1 MYAGV
6 AMRFTEHPILD
17 FGKKR
22 KRKISFTYNGKK
34 IEGYDN
40 ETIASALHASGE
52 RILSKSSV
60 LLRPRG
66 FYCAIGKCASCLM
79 TVNGIPNVKTCMIL
93 VQEGTNV
100 ESQEG
105 LASLQNIT
113 PKKGK
118 KEKMETEVAIIGGGP
133 AGLSA
138 ALKAAKY
145 TNVILI
151 DENYTLGGQLIKQTH
166 KFFGSKDQRA
176 SVRGIKI
183 AEDLSREVLEN
194 KNITVLL
201 NSSLVGYYNEKEY
214 NLAVVKDNETLIKL
228 KTETIIVATG
238 ASEKA
243 LVFENNDLPG
253 IYGAGAVQTLMNVYG
268 VKPGDKVLMVGAG
281 NVGLIVS
288 YQLLQAGVDV
298 VCVVEALPKIGGYN
312 VHAAKLRRCGVPI
325 LTRHSI
331 LKAYGDE
338 TLKGATIVK
347 LDKNWNSI
355 KGTEKDIEVDVI
367 CLAVGL
373 SPSIEL
379 LRQAGCSTKYIPELG
394 GNVIIHNKYLE
405 TEMKGVYIAGD
416 CSGIG
421 EASTAMLEGQ
431 IAGLSAVLHIKKNKE
446 IEHRREELIND
457 LRDLREGPF
466 GEKPRVGKEKLFGAI
481 Q

>member
-1 MYAGV
+1 M
-6 AMRFTEHPILD
+6 
-17 FGKKR
+17 
-22 KRKISFTYNGKK
+22 
-34 IEGYDN
+34 
-40 ETIASALHASGE
+40 
-52 RILSKSSV
+52 
-60 LLRPRG
+60 
-66 FYCAIGKCASCLM
+66 
-79 TVNGIPNVKTCMIL
+79 
-93 VQEGTNV
+93 
-100 ESQEG
+100 
-105 LASLQNIT
+105 
-113 PKKGK
+113 
-118 KEKMETEVAIIGGGP
+118 
-133 AGLSA
+133 
-138 ALKAAKY
+138 
-145 TNVILI
+145 
-151 DENYTLGGQLIKQTH
+151 
-166 KFFGSKDQRA
+166 
-176 SVRGIKI
+176 
-183 AEDLSREVLEN
+183 
-194 KNITVLL
+194 
-201 NSSLVGYYNEKEY
+201 
-214 NLAVVKDNETLIKL
+214 
-228 KTETIIVATG
+228 ATG
-238 ASEKA
+238 ASENA

-312 VHAAKLRRCGVPI
+312 VHAVKLRRCGVPI

-338 TLKGATIVK
+338 TLKGATLVK

-394 GNVIIHNKYLE
+394 GNVIAHNKYLE

-466 GEKPRVGKEKLFGAI
+466 GEKPRVGKEKLFRVVR
-481 Q
+481 